1 MNIVYL
7 KYAVEVAK
15 SGSINAAAKKLFIAQ
30 PNLSRAIK
38 ELEADMGITIFE
50 RKAKGMTL
58 TPDGERFINYG
69 NKILSQINEVE
80 SVFKNGQQKKT
91 AFSVS
96 VPRASYIS
104 HAFSEFSKELSCDG
118 SCEIFYKETN
128 SLRTITNVTEKGYG
142 LGIVRYASEYDKYF
156 KEDFDRRNLNY
167 ELVAEFKYQL
177 IASKNSELSNLKSI
191 TYGDLKRFI
200 EIAHADPYVPSFPIA
215 ETLKTEITDETD
227 KRIFLFDRA
236 SQFEILCEN
245 PNTFMWVSPV
255 PRELLDKY
263 KLIQRGGIGEGR
275 VYRDVLIYNKS
286 YKLTSLDK
294 AFITCLCN
302 SKRKY
307 IKDIL

>member
-7 KYAVEVAK
+7 RFAVEVAK
-15 SGSINAAAKKLFIAQ
+15 AGSINAASKKLFIAQ

-38 ELEADMGITIFE
+38 ELEAEMGITIFE
-50 RKAKGMTL
+50 RKAKGMLL
-58 TPDGERFINYG
+58 TPDGERFISYG
-69 NKILSQINEVE
+69 NKILKQINEVE
-80 SVFKNGQQKKT
+80 AIFKSGAQKKSS
-91 AFSVS
+91 FSVS

-104 HAFSEFSKELSCDG
+104 HAFSDFSKELSKE
-118 SCEIFYKETN
+118 SACEIYYKETN
-128 SLRTITNVTEKGYG
+128 SLRTITNVTENGYG

-156 KEDFDRRNLNY
+156 KEDFDNRGLNY
-167 ELVAEFKYQL
+167 ELVAEFRYQL
-177 IASKNSELSNLKSI
+177 IASKESSLASLEKI
-191 TYGDLKRFI
+191 TYGDLKSHT

-215 ETLKTEITDETD
+215 EIRKSEVTDETN

-236 SQFEILCEN
+236 SQFEILSHNEDA
-245 PNTFMWVSPV
+245 FMWVSPV

-263 KLIQRGGIGEGR
+263 DLFQSECVGNDR

-286 YKLTSLDK
+286 YKLSELDK

-307 IKDIL
+307 IKDI

>member
-38 ELEADMGITIFE
+38 ELETEMGISIFE

-58 TPDGERFINYG
+58 TPEGERFISYG
-69 NKILSQINEVE
+69 NKILTQISEVE
-80 SVFKNGQQKKT
+80 SIFKNGQQKRSS
-91 AFSVS
+91 FSVS
-96 VPRASYIS
+96 VPRASYIA
-104 HAFSEFSKELSCDG
+104 HAFSEFSKELSNE
-118 SCEIFYKETN
+118 SACEIFYKETN

-142 LGIVRYASEYDKYF
+142 LGIVRYAAEYDKYF

-177 IASKNSELSNLKSI
+177 IASKNSELADFKEITYENLK
-191 TYGDLKRFI
+191 KHI

-215 ETLKTEITDETD
+215 ETLKTELTDETD

-236 SQFEILCEN
+236 SQFEILSEN
-245 PNTFMWVSPV
+245 PDTFMWVSPV

-263 KLIQRGGIGEGR
+263 NLFQRGGIGAGR

-286 YKLTSLDK
+286 YKLTPLDK

-302 SKRKY
+302 AKRKY
-307 IKDIL
+307 VKDS